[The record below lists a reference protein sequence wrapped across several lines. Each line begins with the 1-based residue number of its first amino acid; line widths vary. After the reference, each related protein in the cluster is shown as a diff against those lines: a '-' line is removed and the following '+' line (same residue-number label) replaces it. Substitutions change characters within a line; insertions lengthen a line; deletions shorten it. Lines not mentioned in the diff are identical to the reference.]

1 MASNAPEMMRV
12 IVSIF
17 MVVAFEYEREHRKY
31 CPQTRDHLARTVLFG
46 FDKPL
51 DRVRLIVLALVT
63 RSFRADTEPERQR
76 DVGVEIRKRCSA

>member
-1 MASNAPEMMRV
+1 
-12 IVSIF
+12 

-63 RSFRADTEPERQR
+63 RSFRADTEQERQR

>member
-1 MASNAPEMMRV
+1 MASSAPEMMRV

-63 RSFRADTEPERQR
+63 RSFRADTEQERQR

>member
-1 MASNAPEMMRV
+1 
-12 IVSIF
+12 VSTG
-17 MVVAFEYEREHRKY
+17 
-31 CPQTRDHLARTVLFG
+31 QTRDHLARTVLFG